1 MMSFLFVRSN
11 LEEFVTN
18 YKVNLPHSERGYQ
31 EIFVHW
37 QPPLRGWFCLNMD
50 GAVKGNG
57 GIESCGGL
65 IRNNNGQWKGG
76 FAKYIG
82 RSSVFVAKLQGILL
96 GLKLALHLQLQ
107 IDSKAVVTAIKGS
120 RWDVFQEE
128 GQFELFT
135 SLLSSFNHIRIHH
148 SCREENYCA
157 DKLVDYACSLEGEYV
172 TFQQ

>member
-1 MMSFLFVRSN
+1 MVVMMSFLFVRSN

-82 RSSVFVAKLQGILL
+82 RSSVFVAKL
-96 GLKLALHLQLQ
+96 
-107 IDSKAVVTAIKGS
+107 
-120 RWDVFQEE
+120 
-128 GQFELFT
+128 
-135 SLLSSFNHIRIHH
+135 
-148 SCREENYCA
+148 
-157 DKLVDYACSLEGEYV
+157 
-172 TFQQ
+172 